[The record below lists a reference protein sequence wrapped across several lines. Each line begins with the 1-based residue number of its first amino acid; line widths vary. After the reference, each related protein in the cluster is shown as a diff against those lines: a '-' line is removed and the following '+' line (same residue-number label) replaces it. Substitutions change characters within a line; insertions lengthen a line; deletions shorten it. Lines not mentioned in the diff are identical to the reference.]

1 MRRPILAAAT
11 SLLLCLSA
19 PGQGASHDDHADC
32 AQDDDLDRSI
42 ASCTLILNDANE
54 NARDRAVAYLNRGLA
69 WHDKQKRIRA
79 LADYSEALGLDPTL
93 ATGYYRR
100 GQVWRKEGDVE
111 RAIADYSQAILLEPN
126 NAAYHN
132 ERCWALAIADRD
144 LELALADCTE
154 SLRLEPND
162 ANTLD
167 SRGFV
172 HLRLGRLAESVD
184 DYDAALKINPDEA
197 QSLFGRGI
205 AKLRR
210 GDTAGAGA
218 DLAAAKAIKPSIADK
233 FFGYGIYSPLI
244 ITTPASG
251 APEH

>member
-1 MRRPILAAAT
+1 MNTP
-11 SLLLCLSA
+11 
-19 PGQGASHDDHADC
+19 
-32 AQDDDLDRSI
+32 
-42 ASCTLILNDANE
+42 
-54 NARDRAVAYLNRGLA
+54 
-69 WHDKQKRIRA
+69 
-79 LADYSEALGLDPTL
+79 
-93 ATGYYRR
+93 
-100 GQVWRKEGDVE
+100 
-111 RAIADYSQAILLEPN
+111 AIA
-126 NAAYHN
+126 
-132 ERCWALAIADRD
+132 
-144 LELALADCTE
+144 
-154 SLRLEPND
+154 PND

-244 ITTPASG
+244 ITPASG